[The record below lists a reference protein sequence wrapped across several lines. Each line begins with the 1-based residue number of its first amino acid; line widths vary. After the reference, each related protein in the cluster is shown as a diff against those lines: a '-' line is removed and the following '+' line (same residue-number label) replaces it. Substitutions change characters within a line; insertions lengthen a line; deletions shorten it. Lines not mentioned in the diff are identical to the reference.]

1 MDVFKLKESLSGVKD
16 PRREWGNLRHKLE
29 DILLI
34 GLCSVICCG
43 EDFVDMEEFG
53 KDREDWL
60 RGFLELPNGIPDSD
74 TFRRLFQCV
83 NPAALSKCLH
93 AALSNTRTRGR
104 AVNLDGKTIRGSA
117 NAQHGAY
124 HVVSAW
130 VRENNITLG
139 ELATEEKSNE
149 ITAIPALLETLDIEG
164 DVVTLDAMGC
174 QADIAAKI
182 RGKKAD
188 YVLAL
193 KDNQPTL
200 HDEVARYFDWVERDK
215 PVGERVARW
224 RGPLEKGHG
233 RLERREVLVAS
244 ADWLDAKEKA
254 RWPGLRTLVRCR
266 GTRVAGDARSVTVRH
281 FLSSCDADA
290 AFLAGVIRGHWAIEN
305 GLHWM
310 LDVAFRED
318 AARARK
324 DHSPL
329 NLNVLRKMALSLVKG
344 AIPLKSRLS
353 VRKKMMKATRDPAFL
368 EAILSKK

>member
-1 MDVFKLKESLSGVKD
+1 MDISQLKESLSGVED

-29 DILLI
+29 DILII
-34 GLCSVICCG
+34 GLCSVVCCG

-53 KDREDWL
+53 NDREDWL

-74 TFRRLFQCV
+74 TFRRLFQSV
-83 NPAALSKCLH
+83 DPKALSKCLN
-93 AALSNTRTRGR
+93 AALENTRARGR
-104 AVNLDGKTIRGSA
+104 GVNIDGKTIRGSA
-117 NAQHGAY
+117 DAAHGAY

-130 VRENNITLG
+130 VKENNITLG

-149 ITAIPALLETLDIEG
+149 ITAIPALLDTLDVAG

-182 RGKKAD
+182 REKKAD

-200 HDEVARYFDWVERDK
+200 HGEVARYFDWVEAEK
-215 PVGERVARW
+215 PAGEGVARW
-224 RGPLEKGHG
+224 QGPLEKGHG
-233 RLERREVLVAS
+233 RLEQREVLAAP

-254 RWPGLRTLVRCR
+254 RWPDLRTVVRCR
-266 GTRVAGDARSVTVRH
+266 GTREVDGVRSVTVRH
-281 FLSSCDADA
+281 FLSSCAADA
-290 AFLAGVIRGHWAIEN
+290 EFLAGVIRGHWSIEN

-310 LDVAFRED
+310 LDVVFRED

-329 NLNVLRKMALSLVKG
+329 NMNVLRKTALSLVKG
-344 AIPLKSRLS
+344 VVLPKSRLS
-353 VRKKMMKATRDPAFL
+353 VRKKMMKAARDPTFL
-368 EAILSKK
+368 DVIIAKK